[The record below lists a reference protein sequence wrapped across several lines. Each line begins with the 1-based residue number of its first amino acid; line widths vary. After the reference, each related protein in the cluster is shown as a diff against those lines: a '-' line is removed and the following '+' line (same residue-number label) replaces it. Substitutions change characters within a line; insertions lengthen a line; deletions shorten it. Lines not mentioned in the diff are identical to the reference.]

1 MKYDTCVKFCRDA
14 GEAGAMAVH
23 LRAALGEILEGWQ
36 EDIHPPWRD
45 VIADVVLGFG
55 QVDPTLD
62 LELWEPIFP
71 ARRGRVFPGA
81 PAGAHMLGAFD
92 GITPEDVRC
101 VILGQDPYPCPAFST
116 GRAFEAGNV
125 ACWREL
131 DKMFS
136 PSVRAVIQLVVA
148 ERTGAAHYAEGSAQ
162 WPAVLAAIESG
173 AVELEEP
180 DALANRWVAS
190 GVLLLNAS
198 LTLTRFQREGD
209 PHQVRGHLPLW
220 RPLLVRVLGHLAARD
235 VPVVFVGFGEAAAQA
250 LDDANLVRSDAGATG
265 RVILR
270 PHPAR
275 SNEVLAQENPFTL
288 CNRRLRAMGAVQVD
302 W

>member
-1 MKYDTCVKFCRDA
+1 M
-14 GEAGAMAVH
+14 AMQ
-23 LRAALGEILEGWQ
+23 LRAALRETLEGWR

-45 VIADVVLGFG
+45 VIADAALGFE
-55 QVDPTLD
+55 QVNAT
-62 LELWEPIFP
+62 LELEPWEPIFP
-71 ARRGRVFPGA
+71 ARRGRMFPGA
-81 PAGAHMLGAFD
+81 PAGAHMLSAFD
-92 GITPEDVRC
+92 GLTPEDVRC
-101 VILGQDPYPCPAFST
+101 VILGQDPYPCPAFAT

-131 DKMFS
+131 DKMIS
-136 PSVRAVIQLVVA
+136 PSVRAVIQLIVA
-148 ERTGAAHYAEGSAQ
+148 ERTGTAHYAEGFAR
-162 WPAVLAAIESG
+162 WPAALAAMESG
-173 AVELEEP
+173 AVELEAP

-235 VPVVFVGFGEAAAQA
+235 APVVLVGFGDAAAQV
-250 LDDANLVRSDAGATG
+250 LDDAGLGPSEAGAAG

-270 PHPAR
+270 PHPAEAD
-275 SNEVLAQENPFTL
+275 EVLAQENPFTL
-288 CNRRLRAMGAVQVD
+288 CNRRLQAMGAAPVD

>member
-1 MKYDTCVKFCRDA
+1 MTMR
-14 GEAGAMAVH
+14 
-23 LRAALGEILEGWQ
+23 LRAALRETLEGWQ

-45 VIADVVLGFG
+45 VIADVALGFE
-55 QVDPTLD
+55 QVDATLA
-62 LELWEPIFP
+62 LEPWEPIFP

-81 PAGAHMLGAFD
+81 PVGAHMLSAFD
-92 GITPEDVRC
+92 GLPPEDVRC

-136 PSVRAVIQLVVA
+136 PSVRAVIQLIVA
-148 ERTGAAHYAEGSAQ
+148 ERTGEAHYAEGFAK
-162 WPAVLAAIESG
+162 WPAALAAIERG
-173 AVELEEP
+173 TVALEAP

-220 RPLLVRVLGHLAARD
+220 RPLLVRVLGHLATRD
-235 VPVVFVGFGEAAAQA
+235 APVVFVGFGDAAAQA
-250 LDDANLVRSDAGATG
+250 LDDAGLGHSAAGAME
-265 RVILR
+265 RLILR
-270 PHPAR
+270 PHPAEAD
-275 SNEVLAQENPFTL
+275 EVLAQENPFTL
-288 CNRRLRAMGAVQVD
+288 CNRRLRAVGAAPVD